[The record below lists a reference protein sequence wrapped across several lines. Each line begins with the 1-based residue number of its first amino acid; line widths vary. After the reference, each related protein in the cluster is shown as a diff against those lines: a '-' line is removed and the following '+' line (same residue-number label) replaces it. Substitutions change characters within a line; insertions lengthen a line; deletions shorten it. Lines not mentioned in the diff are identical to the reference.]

1 MPSRAYID
9 PNPPWRL
16 LEDDAFLFWPWEVFD
31 GFWIDLD
38 EDLCILSGEQSE
50 PRESFMATSENLK
63 LVSQGI
69 MQCEVMQVVVNFNL
83 ERELL

>member
-1 MPSRAYID
+1 MMLSYFG
-9 PNPPWRL
+9 L
-16 LEDDAFLFWPWEVFD
+16 GEVFD

-38 EDLCILSGEQSE
+38 EDLCILSGE